1 MKFIQKDLGD
11 AAEASSGGGDR
22 GLVKEIGTLAVLVAL
37 ALTIIYFLVVGITEV
52 VVSKVS
58 PQREQ
63 QLFGGS
69 ENGIVAGAKIPDS
82 QKEKFARCEAV
93 LEKLQ
98 SYEEVPQIDYT
109 LIYLDD
115 LSPNAFAVPGG
126 SIGVTRG
133 LLNSLDEEIAIA
145 FVLAHELGHFA
156 QRDHLRGLGRK
167 LGFGIGVQLIF
178 GADLQSFT
186 RGPTDLVLA
195 KYSRGQESGADEFGL
210 RCVLSVYGE
219 TEGAEALFEVLEE
232 NGSMPNWA
240 YMFSSH
246 PDNQSRIRRIL
257 EAKKTP

>member
-1 MKFIQKDLGD
+1 MKFVQKDLGD
-11 AAEASSGGGDR
+11 AAETSSGGGDK
-22 GLVKEIGTLAVLVAL
+22 GMLKEVVTLAILVAL
-37 ALTIIYFLVVGITEV
+37 TLTIIYFLVVGITEV
-52 VVSKVS
+52 VVSGVS

-63 QLFGGS
+63 ELFGGANS
-69 ENGIVAGAKIPDS
+69 ELVKGSKIPDS
-82 QKEKFARCEAV
+82 QKEKFAKCEAV
-93 LEKLQ
+93 LEKLR
-98 SYEEVPQIDYT
+98 SYEEVPQIEYR
-109 LIYLDD
+109 LFYMED

-133 LLNSLDEEIAIA
+133 LLNALDEEIAIA

-186 RGPTDLVLA
+186 RGPTELMLA

-210 RCVLSVYGE
+210 RCVLAVYGE
-219 TEGAEALFEVLEE
+219 TEGAEALFEILEE
-232 NGSMPNWA
+232 KGAMPSWA

-246 PDNQSRIRRIL
+246 PDNKSRIRRIL
-257 EAKKTP
+257 EAKTEE